1 MEEQVWRDAQKMD
14 EKVSSE
20 LGVAVRATKL
30 DRVELECSVKS
41 AMRSKSRKNTIDFV
55 KKFAVTS
62 IGIGLV

>member
-1 MEEQVWRDAQKMD
+1 MEQEVWRDAQKMD

-20 LGVAVRATKL
+20 LGVAVCATKL
-30 DRVELECSVKS
+30 DRVELECSFKS

>member
-1 MEEQVWRDAQKMD
+1 MD

-20 LGVAVRATKL
+20 LGVAVCVTKL
-30 DRVELECSVKS
+30 DRVELECSFKS